1 LTFQRNILQ
10 AARIAGRTQ
19 PLLEDRLRT
28 LLICALATTLVG
40 CSSQQSAQPSCVGLN
55 PLACL
60 TAVHVPIEPA
70 SYDSDPVI
78 AKPVSDIACPPQSHA
93 RHAVL
98 RTPEPIK
105 VAAKAAATVPIP
117 IPSPQANRQ
126 TTGNA
131 VASEAARAS
140 EATRASEAARASQAT
155 RSITTN
161 PQTTTDVPQTRTTEE
176 QVAAASAVA
185 ERMTVPTLNASL
197 DALVAVVVAGS
208 DVKSVSDLA
217 GKTIAI
223 DDRYSEQSIS
233 RVRTAMAAAGA
244 LEVQVSKGQNTA
256 INRLVSKEVPAA
268 VVGLVSAS
276 AANSFPELARFKTF
290 QVPLSPRSSP
300 AKP

>member
-1 LTFQRNILQ
+1 
-10 AARIAGRTQ
+10 
-19 PLLEDRLRT
+19 LRT
-28 LLICALATTLVG
+28 LFICALATTLVG

-70 SYDSDPVI
+70 SHDSDSVT
-78 AKPVSDIACPPQSHA
+78 AKPVSDIAWRGDSPPRSHA
-93 RHAVL
+93 HHAVH
-98 RTPEPIK
+98 RTPKPIK
-105 VAAKAAATVPIP
+105 VAAKAAPAIP
-117 IPSPQANRQ
+117 IPLRSPQANQQ

-131 VASEAARAS
+131 VASEA
-140 EATRASEAARASQAT
+140 TRASEAPRISAT
-155 RSITTN
+155 D
-161 PQTTTDVPQTRTTEE
+161 PQSTTDAAQTRTTQE

-185 ERMTVPTLNASL
+185 ERMSVPTLDASL
-197 DALVAVVVAGS
+197 DALVAVLVAGP

-223 DDRYSEQSIS
+223 DDRYSEQSIT

-244 LEVQVSKGQNTA
+244 LEVQLSKSQTTA
-256 INRLVSKEVPAA
+256 INRLVGKEVAAA

-276 AANSFPELARFKTF
+276 AADSFPELPRFRTF